1 MVGHQ
6 FQLSHALAAA
16 FCLPCSPSLLF
27 AARQTII
34 SDTKYISEPCKNLP
48 NSSDSQTGMDSAYGF
63 IQFWQSLEF
72 FHPIISKL
80 GSMST
85 VLLPIPGAH
94 NPELATPT
102 LGLYHG
108 GFYGPVYF
116 KTNFKALFPAK

>member
-48 NSSDSQTGMDSAYGF
+48 NSSDSQTGLGL
-63 IQFWQSLEF
+63 WL
-72 FHPIISKL
+72 HPILAVL
-80 GSMST
+80 GIFSSNYFQIGQH
-85 VLLPIPGAH
+85 VYRPITYTRSP
-94 NPELATPT
+94 
-102 LGLYHG
+102 
-108 GFYGPVYF
+108 
-116 KTNFKALFPAK
+116 